1 MSETQGRLIDLPKSI
16 IPAADVDGEHLPTL
30 CTAVKGIARIK
41 AIKLGLDLGLTG
53 LQQVVGIVK
62 EANPELITIFDLQ
75 KAGNDIP
82 PMGSKFAKRL
92 KSSGV
97 DAAILFPFA
106 GPATQEAWTKACFDV
121 ELTVLTGGIMTHPKF
136 LVSEGG
142 YIPDD
147 VPEKIYRL
155 AIELGVRSF
164 VVPGNKLPWVEKLR
178 ALFDQEIGAGK
189 FDLYAPGFVTQGGDV
204 SECGQAA
211 GPQFH
216 AICGSGIYG
225 KPIRTGD
232 EMKEAAF
239 GLVKAIAA

>member
-1 MSETQGRLIDLPKSI
+1 MVQTQGRLIDLPKSI
-16 IPAADVDGEHLPTL
+16 IPAADVDLGDLRIL
-30 CTAVKGIARIK
+30 CAAVKGIAGIK

-53 LQQVVGIVK
+53 LRQVVDVVK
-62 EANPELITIFDLQ
+62 EANPDLIIIFDLQ

-97 DAAILFPFA
+97 DSAILFPFA
-106 GPATQEAWTKACFDV
+106 GPETQEAWTKACMD
-121 ELTVLTGGIMTHPKF
+121 EGLIVLTGGIMTHPKF
-136 LVSEGG
+136 LASEGG
-142 YIPDD
+142 YIPDY
-147 VPEKIYRL
+147 VPGRIYRL
-155 AIELGVRSF
+155 AIKLGVRSF

-178 ALFDQEIGAGK
+178 ALFDREIGTGK

-225 KPIRTGD
+225 EPIRTED
-232 EMKEAAF
+232 EMREAATK
-239 GLVKAIAA
+239 LVKAIAA